1 MNGYNMSE
9 VKIKHITNEDIQG
22 VITPCYITSQGECYQ
37 YNKHKKKVVKKTPY
51 FDKQTKNI
59 KITINKH
66 GGKSTTMTLSTSV
79 YKYFSN
85 EKHLPLSLFLRHKDG
100 DITNCDINNLE
111 RIREYTHI
119 PEYSERKHREKY
131 SKNREK
137 SDKMAEITKK
147 KKKQTLTLTE
157 FSSFLALFWLMKRH
171 KPTEITPNEVI
182 LDTKYLSPEELNRL
196 KKMKL
201 DERVKII

>member
-1 MNGYNMSE
+1 MSE
-9 VKIKHITNEDIQG
+9 IKIKYLTEEDIAGIVQ
-22 VITPCYITSQGECYQ
+22 PCYITSKGECYQ
-37 YNKHKKKVVKKTPY
+37 YNKKTKKVVKKTHY
-51 FDKQTKNI
+51 YDKQCKAI
-59 KITINKH
+59 KICINKH
-66 GGKSTTMTLSTSV
+66 GGKSTTMMLATSV

>member
-1 MNGYNMSE
+1 MM
-9 VKIKHITNEDIQG
+9 
-22 VITPCYITSQGECYQ
+22 
-37 YNKHKKKVVKKTPY
+37 
-51 FDKQTKNI
+51 
-59 KITINKH
+59 
-66 GGKSTTMTLSTSV
+66 LATSV

-100 DITNCDINNLE
+100 DIYNCDISNLE

-119 PEYSERKHREKY
+119 PEYRERKHREKY

-137 SDKMAEITKK
+137 SAKMAEI

-157 FSSFLALFWLMKRH
+157 FSSFLAIFELMKRY

>member
-1 MNGYNMSE
+1 MMLA
-9 VKIKHITNEDIQG
+9 
-22 VITPCYITSQGECYQ
+22 
-37 YNKHKKKVVKKTPY
+37 
-51 FDKQTKNI
+51 
-59 KITINKH
+59 
-66 GGKSTTMTLSTSV
+66 TTV

-85 EKHLPLSLFLRHKDG
+85 EKHLPLSLFLKYKDG

-111 RIREYTHI
+111 RIKETHI
-119 PEYSERKHREKY
+119 PEYRERKYREKY
-131 SKNREK
+131 FKNREK
-137 SDKMAEITKK
+137 SAKMAEI

-157 FSSFLALFWLMKRH
+157 FSSFLALFDLMKRH
-171 KPTEITPNEVI
+171 KPLEFTPNEVI

>member
-1 MNGYNMSE
+1 MTE
-9 VKIKHITNEDIQG
+9 RIKHITNEDIQG

-37 YNKHKKKVVKKTPY
+37 YNKKKKKVVKKTHY
-51 FDKQTKNI
+51 YDKQCKSI
-59 KITINKH
+59 KICINKH
-66 GGKSTTMTLSTSV
+66 GGKSTTMMLATTV
-79 YKYFSN
+79 YKYFSG
-85 EKHLPLSLFLRHKDG
+85 EKHLPLSLFLKYKDG
-100 DITNCDINNLE
+100 DITNCSISNLE

-119 PEYSERKHREKY
+119 PEYRERKYREKY

-137 SDKMAEITKK
+137 SVKMAEI

-157 FSSFLALFWLMKRH
+157 FSSFLALFDLMKRH
-171 KPTEITPNEVI
+171 KPLELTPNEVI